1 MKQHMVFLIAHTNF
15 RSLDPVCILV
25 IMPVTIF
32 NQIVGDIIGNIKQYS
47 LAESLYCFVHEEYYE
62 EKIN

>member
-1 MKQHMVFLIAHTNF
+1 MKQHMVFLIAHKNF
-15 RSLDPVCILV
+15 RSLVCILV

-47 LAESLYCFVHEEYYE
+47 LAESLYCFVHD
-62 EKIN
+62 